1 MKITSKEGNAVVT
14 AEKTRENQVQNDTED
29 ELLIEKIQN
38 GENEH
43 LDYMINKY
51 KYLVRSRTNKYFL
64 IGAEKEDLFQEG
76 MIGLYKAI
84 RDFRV
89 GKMMSFVSFVDL
101 CVSRQIITAIKTST
115 RKKHSPLN
123 SYTSLNRSLYE
134 EDSSATLLDV
144 LPGAS
149 AEDPAQKMIEKEM
162 KTEFENK
169 LSKLLSDLERKVLM
183 LYLEGLSYV
192 EMAKELKTHIKSVD
206 NALTR
211 VKRKI
216 EKHSIL
222 GQNI

>member
-1 MKITSKEGNAVVT
+1 MVT
-14 AEKTRENQVQNDTED
+14 IEKTRENQVKSDTED
-29 ELLIEKIQN
+29 KLLIEKIHN
-38 GENEH
+38 GESEH
-43 LDYMINKY
+43 LDYIIKKY
-51 KYLVRSRTNKYFL
+51 KYLVRSITNKYFL

-89 GKMMSFVSFVDL
+89 GKMKSFVSFVDL
-101 CVSRQIITAIKTST
+101 CVNRQIITAIKTST

-123 SYTSLNRSLYE
+123 SYTSLNQSLYE
-134 EDSSATLLDV
+134 EENSATLLDV
-144 LPGAS
+144 LPGPS
-149 AEDPAQKMIEKEM
+149 KEDPAQKMIEKEM
-162 KTEFENK
+162 KTELENK

-216 EKHSIL
+216 ESIHS
-222 GQNI
+222 

>member
-1 MKITSKEGNAVVT
+1 MVT
-14 AEKTRENQVQNDTED
+14 IEKTRETQVQNDTED
-29 ELLIEKIQN
+29 KLLIEKIHN
-38 GENEH
+38 GESEH
-43 LDYMINKY
+43 LDYIIKKY
-51 KYLVRSRTNKYFL
+51 KYLVRSITNKYFL

-89 GKMMSFVSFVDL
+89 GKMNSFVSFVDL
-101 CVSRQIITAIKTST
+101 CVNRQIITAIKTST

-134 EDSSATLLDV
+134 GEGSVTLLDV
-144 LPGAS
+144 LPGPS
-149 AEDPAQKMIEKEM
+149 KEDPAQKMIEKEM
-162 KTEFENK
+162 KTELENK
-169 LSKLLSDLERKVLM
+169 LSKLLSDLEGKVLM

-216 EKHSIL
+216 ESIHS
-222 GQNI
+222 

>member
-1 MKITSKEGNAVVT
+1 MKITSKEGNSVVT
-14 AEKTRENQVQNDTED
+14 AEKIRENHDGED
-29 ELLIEKIQN
+29 EQLIEKIQN

-43 LDYMINKY
+43 LDYIINKY
-51 KYLVRSRTNKYFL
+51 KYLVRSRTKKYFL
-64 IGAEKEDLFQEG
+64 IGGEKEDLFQEG

-101 CVSRQIITAIKTST
+101 CVNRQIITAIKTST
-115 RKKHSPLN
+115 RKKHNPLN
-123 SYTSLNRSLYE
+123 SYTSLNQTLYE
-134 EDSSATLLDV
+134 EESSATLLDV

-162 KTEFENK
+162 KSEFENI

-192 EMAKELKTHIKSVD
+192 EMAKELKTHIKSID

>member
-1 MKITSKEGNAVVT
+1 MVT

-43 LDYMINKY
+43 LDYIINKY

-101 CVSRQIITAIKTST
+101 CVNRQIITAIKTST

>member
-1 MKITSKEGNAVVT
+1 MVT
-14 AEKTRENQVQNDTED
+14 IEKTRENQVKNDEED
-29 ELLIEKIQN
+29 KLLIEKIHN
-38 GENEH
+38 GESEH
-43 LDYMINKY
+43 LDYIIKKY
-51 KYLVRSRTNKYFL
+51 KYLVRSITNKYFL

-89 GKMMSFVSFVDL
+89 GKMKSFVSFVDL
-101 CVSRQIITAIKTST
+101 CVNRQIITAIKTST

-162 KTEFENK
+162 KTELENK

-216 EKHSIL
+216 ESIHS
-222 GQNI
+222 